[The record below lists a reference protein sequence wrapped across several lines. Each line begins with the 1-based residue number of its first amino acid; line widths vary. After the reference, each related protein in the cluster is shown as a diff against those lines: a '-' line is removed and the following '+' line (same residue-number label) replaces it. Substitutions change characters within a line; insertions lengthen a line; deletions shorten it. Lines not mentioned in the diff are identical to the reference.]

1 MVLTLKSRYL
11 CIIQRVTKSSADKP
25 GKFSK
30 SIKICTERIILT
42 GANNFKNPSPH
53 RNKFN
58 HRLLPEN
65 LCQVILIQS
74 LLDKSFA
81 LNCGQESVLSEAKE
95 QTRTF
100 PLTGSKKLKD

>member
-30 SIKICTERIILT
+30 SIKVCTERIILT

-53 RNKFN
+53 RNKFD
-58 HRLLPEN
+58 HRLLPEK
-65 LCQVILIQS
+65 LRQVILVQP
-74 LLDKSFA
+74 LLDNSFTVVKRVY
-81 LNCGQESVLSEAKE
+81 CQ
-95 QTRTF
+95 
-100 PLTGSKKLKD
+100 KLKSRREPFP